1 MSECCVA
8 VVYTSFP
15 PPFSLLPR
23 LLRYGP
29 NSLDV
34 PVKPY
39 HVLLIE
45 EVLHPFYIFEVLT
58 VIFWM
63 MDDYYYYAGEEVGS
77 GEELGGGRGG
87 GGGVELY
94 INIKCRCVFFLT
106 SFISNLFSPSFFPSL
121 LPFFLS
127 PPLSPPLPLPPLS
140 LSLPSP
146 HTGAVLF
153 ISTVSIL
160 ISLFQTRR
168 HLQQLHDLV
177 ALSCTVNIL
186 RDGMGEGKGIGR
198 GKREKEGG
206 SSYQRRSGGMGCCKE
221 LFFYLLIFLQRCVV
235 CQVSL
240 LSREMCW
247 WSRPLG

>member
-1 MSECCVA
+1 MRVKVDSSISRFSEH
-8 VVYTSFP
+8 SSLPPSLPFP
-15 PPFSLLPR
+15 SPLLSLPLYLSLL
-23 LLRYGP
+23 
-29 NSLDV
+29 S
-34 PVKPY
+34 
-39 HVLLIE
+39 
-45 EVLHPFYIFEVLT
+45 
-58 VIFWM
+58 
-63 MDDYYYYAGEEVGS
+63 
-77 GEELGGGRGG
+77 
-87 GGGVELY
+87 
-94 INIKCRCVFFLT
+94 
-106 SFISNLFSPSFFPSL
+106 
-121 LPFFLS
+121 
-127 PPLSPPLPLPPLS
+127 LS